1 LKISSFPSPKI
12 VYSHPSKKADLMAAI
27 GKIREQSTLLLIV
40 IGGAMVAFVLGD
52 IFSGRGTAPAD
63 QYVGQVYGEE
73 INMLDYERR
82 VEAQKQSMASVGQ
95 PVSTQ
100 AEQQIRN
107 QVWNNMV
114 QEKIMYNELN
124 SLGMRLSQ
132 DEFDD
137 IRFGQNVRPEF
148 ASDEN
153 FVNQET
159 GQFDPKLVQNYFSF
173 LNDQYPL
180 FYENQVNRIVSE
192 RLYEKYNNMVKK
204 GMYANTIEGKDAYLS
219 QENKVRMNFVVKT
232 FDSVVDSTIEVTDAE
247 LKSYFNKHKDE
258 DRFEREAV
266 ATLKIVAFDVLPTE
280 EDKQLI
286 REELEDL
293 KGEFGNT
300 KNDSLFVLKY
310 SNSRN
315 AVARQLD
322 TQGNSE
328 LQGLIDAAN
337 EGDVIGPYEANG
349 RFAIAKIKSVGTEE
363 QATSRHILL
372 SKNESTNITELKS
385 KADSIKKVI
394 QSKNNF
400 EEMVALFSEDPGSQA
415 TGGKYEWFNRQMM
428 VPEFTEAS
436 FDKPIGSINI
446 IETDYGVH
454 IVEPLDKRDG
464 RIVTVLEV
472 DSRIQPSNQ
481 TFNKVYD
488 EANEFS
494 ISSENLKGLEAL
506 AEERGYNV
514 QEAKNLKRQT
524 LNLPGIQRSTDAVRW
539 AHNEENTKV
548 GSVSEPFE
556 FGTKIVVVALADR
569 KPDGR
574 ATFED
579 VVDEIKPEVIKE
591 KKAEMFK
598 AEMAGKSMD
607 VLTGEMGLRK
617 QVAAS
622 VSEARP
628 NLPGGGNEPYVVGY
642 ALSLPEGALSEPVE
656 GNKGVYVL
664 EVLAKT
670 AAEPRD
676 EYFTYMDELEE
687 KRKAKV
693 NTYTTGVY
701 SALKDAANVK
711 DERSKVY

>member
-1 LKISSFPSPKI
+1 
-12 VYSHPSKKADLMAAI
+12 MAAI

-63 QYVGQVYGEE
+63 QYVGQVFGEE

-124 SLGMRLSQ
+124 KLGLRLSQ

-148 ASDEN
+148 ANDEN
-153 FVNQET
+153 FVNPET

-180 FYENQVNRIVSE
+180 FYENQVNRVVSE

-204 GMYANTIEGKDAYLS
+204 GIYVNTLEGKDAYIA
-219 QENKVRMNFVVKT
+219 QERKVRMNFVVKT
-232 FDSVVDSTIEVTDAE
+232 FDSVADSTVEVTEAD
-247 LKSYFNKHKDE
+247 LKTYFNKHKDE
-258 DRFEREAV
+258 DRFERDAV
-266 ATLKIVAFDVLPTE
+266 ANINYVAFDVVPTD
-280 EDKQLI
+280 EDKALI
-286 REELEDL
+286 KEELEDI
-293 KGEFGNT
+293 KGDFANS

-315 AVARQLD
+315 ATARQLN
-322 TQGNSE
+322 TQGNAE
-328 LQGLIDAAN
+328 LQAMIDTAE
-337 EGDVIGPYEANG
+337 EGDVIGPYETNG
-349 RFAIAKIKSVGTEE
+349 LFAIAKVKSVGSEE

-372 SKNESTNITELKS
+372 TKNEGTDIDALKS

-436 FDKPIGSINI
+436 FDKPIGSLNV
-446 IETDYGVH
+446 IETDYGIH

-464 RIVTVLEV
+464 RIVTVWEV
-472 DSRIQPSNQ
+472 DSRIEPSNQ

-494 ISSENLKGLEAL
+494 ISAGKLDGMKSI
-506 AEERGYNV
+506 AEERGYEV
-514 QEAKNLKRQT
+514 KEAKNLKRQT
-524 LNLPGIQRSTDAVRW
+524 LNIPGVQRSTDAIRW
-539 AHNEENTKV
+539 AHDTEKTKV
-548 GSVSEPFE
+548 GGVSEPFE
-556 FGTKIVVVALADR
+556 FGNKIVVVALADR

-574 ATFED
+574 ATYED

-591 KKAEMFK
+591 KKAAMFK
-598 AEMAGKSMD
+598 AEMEGKSMD
-607 VLTGEMGLRK
+607 ILTSEMGLAK
-617 QVAAS
+617 QVAAN

-628 NLPGGGNEPYVVGY
+628 NLPGGGNEPYIVGY
-642 ALSLPEGALSEPVE
+642 AFTLGEGAVSVPLE
-656 GNKGVYVL
+656 GNRGVYVI
-664 EVLAKT
+664 EVLSKT
-670 AAEPRD
+670 EAEPRE
-676 EYFTYMDELEE
+676 EYFTYMDEIDD